1 MIASTQTAHSHLPV
15 LAEILDAHD
24 IRTVFEFGMGDGS
37 TGLFLEKCLL
47 VVSVEMNKVEW
58 FKKLTQRWGHKTN
71 WTPVLRLGMDTSWTG
86 AMRYDMAFIDGHGD
100 CRPEQIRTA
109 MQMTDLIVVHDTQEP
124 GYKWERIRDDL
135 PDGWTWEDDKR
146 HPTWTS
152 VLRKRGT
159 ISFTPTRGIS
169 VPISNRPYT
178 GMSKAKEQHFSTEP
192 TWVREYIAATGC
204 KVEVRQKTNLR
215 WLNIG
220 ITNRCN
226 LSCHSCNRYI
236 DSAPSDDMMT
246 LEQITR
252 FVDDSLSQKWPW
264 LEVVVYGGE
273 PTIHPQ
279 YLEICHE
286 ILRLKAGTPG
296 MTAKVVSNGMGRRV
310 NEMLAKTP
318 PGFEMPTSRDLKKTA
333 QSIGGKS
340 VIPEF
345 GNVLQA
351 PCDRIK
357 GTILDCQ
364 IHATCGLELTPYGFL
379 ACSCGGARVTGLDV
393 FFKNLA
399 DITLEECK
407 KRLETLCAICGR
419 NLNYEVKLKDD
430 AEPSTFWK
438 RALAEYAKNPPKLE
452 RY

>member
-86 AMRYDMAFIDGHGD
+86 TMRYDMAFIDGHGD

-124 GYKWERIRDDL
+124 GYRWERIKDDL

-152 VLRKRGT
+152 VLRREEHGVYAAD
-159 ISFTPTRGIS
+159 ITRDSIC
-169 VPISNRPYT
+169 
-178 GMSKAKEQHFSTEP
+178 EP
-192 TWVREYIAATGC
+192 PWVREYIAATGC
-204 KVEVRQKTNLR
+204 KVEIRQKTNLR
-215 WLNIG
+215 QLFIG
-220 ITNRCN
+220 ITNFCN
-226 LSCHSCNRYI
+226 LKCTTCNRFI
-236 DSAPSDDMMT
+236 DSAPSDDMMS

-252 FVDDSLSQKWPW
+252 FVDESIALNWPW
-264 LEVVVYGGE
+264 NDISVYGGE
-273 PTIHPQ
+273 PTIHPD
-279 YLEICHE
+279 YLAILDE
-286 ILRLKAGTPG
+286 ILRLKQHVPG
-296 MTAKVVSNGMGRRV
+296 MRIKIVTNGKGRRV
-310 NEMLAKTP
+310 NAAIAKTP
-318 PGFEMPTSRDLKKTA
+318 KQFGVHRSTADKDTA
-333 QSIGGKS
+333 QNIGGKS

-357 GTILDCQ
+357 GTITDCQ

-379 ACSCGGARVTGLDV
+379 PCPCGGARVLGLDV
-393 FFKNLA
+393 FFKRLS
-399 DITLEECK
+399 DVTMEECK
-407 KRLETLCAICGR
+407 KRLEAICGICGR
-419 NLNYEVKLKDD
+419 NLNYEIKCKETIE
-430 AEPSTFWK
+430 ASPFWE
-438 RALAEYAKNPPKLE
+438 RALAEYAKSPPKLE